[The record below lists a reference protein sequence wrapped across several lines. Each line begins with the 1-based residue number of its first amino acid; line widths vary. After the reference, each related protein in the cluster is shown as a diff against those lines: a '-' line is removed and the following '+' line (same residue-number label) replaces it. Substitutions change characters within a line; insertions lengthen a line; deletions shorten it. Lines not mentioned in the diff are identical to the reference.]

1 MVMITSRGNKRSTGR
16 GFSLIELLVVMFI
29 IGLVVAI
36 TIPALG
42 FARTLAK
49 KTSTQTFMNGLSQ
62 ACTVFQNDNRRVP
75 GYFSPREMG
84 SPDNI
89 ATGGTGGFTAMDNVL
104 LDLSGGVV
112 TTAGPS
118 TFPAG
123 PMTTGKV
130 NVDPDRIGIP
140 SNSGKVYWT
149 PDAKYYETQVAQG
162 KVGDPNHLR
171 LKSVIDAFGQ
181 PLLFWANDDA
191 SITPLTASNPE
202 KFAFDSSGVNGSTS
216 AKFYWA
222 SNSAYLSA
230 QLLGKRGRDQVALS
244 ALSSTGSSTADKTR
258 VMSAFLGNPSA
269 IANPADPQASWR
281 PSAGRGKFM
290 IHSAGADAVFL
301 SIEDGGYKKHGGT
314 AMSYAS
320 NFVAGSTKPIDIASD
335 FDDLLVSGGN

>member
-1 MVMITSRGNKRSTGR
+1 MVTSRGNKRSTGR

-84 SPDNI
+84 SDENRAI
-89 ATGGTGGFTAMDNVL
+89 GFTAMDNVL
-104 LDLSGGVV
+104 LDLSGGV
-112 TTAGPS
+112 TTTPANGTTVFALGP
-118 TFPAG
+118 TAA
-123 PMTTGKV
+123 GKV

-140 SNSGKVYWT
+140 SSSGKIYWT
-149 PDAKYYETQVAQG
+149 PDAKYYETQVALG
-162 KVGDPNHLR
+162 KVGDPLNLR

-191 SITPLTASNPE
+191 SITPLTAANPLS
-202 KFAFDSSGVNGSTS
+202 FARDTSGVNGSTP
-216 AKFYWA
+216 ARFY
-222 SNSAYLSA
+222 SVGNSAYLGST
-230 QLLGKRGRDQVALS
+230 LLGKRGRDQT
-244 ALSSTGSSTADKTR
+244 LSSLYSTTSLNDQSRIMA
-258 VMSAFLGNPSA
+258 AFLGNPSA
-269 IANPADPQASWR
+269 IANPSDPQVSWV

-290 IHSAGADAVFL
+290 IHSAGNDAVFL
-301 SIEDGGYKKHGGT
+301 SKEDGGYKKHGGT
-314 AMSYAS
+314 AMTYAS